1 MQVLTSGSW
10 LRASSKEGQGFEEIF
25 GSVLY
30 SNKYILDEICNK
42 EPNKLITDMQE
53 ANNSNLE
60 NADFKKRIST
70 SLGQ

>member
-10 LRASSKEGQGFEEIF
+10 LRASSKEWQGFEEIF
-25 GSVLY
+25 ESILY

-60 NADFKKRIST
+60 NADFKKGIST